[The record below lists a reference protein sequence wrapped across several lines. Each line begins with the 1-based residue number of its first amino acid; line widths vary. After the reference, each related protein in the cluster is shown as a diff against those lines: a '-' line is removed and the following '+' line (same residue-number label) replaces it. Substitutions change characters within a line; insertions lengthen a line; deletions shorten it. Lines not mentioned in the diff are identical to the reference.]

1 MRDLVKI
8 YPFERLEI
16 ETKMLAMYSLQRTC
30 GRRLKAQIGRHDI
43 TILNITKVENVKE
56 SCLDCYVDY
65 EFWGGK

>member
-8 YPFERLEI
+8 YSYEIVNKNVDMSADIKICER
-16 ETKMLAMYSLQRTC
+16 K
-30 GRRLKAQIGRHDI
+30 LKAQIGRNDI
-43 TILNITKVENVKE
+43 TILNITKVVNMID